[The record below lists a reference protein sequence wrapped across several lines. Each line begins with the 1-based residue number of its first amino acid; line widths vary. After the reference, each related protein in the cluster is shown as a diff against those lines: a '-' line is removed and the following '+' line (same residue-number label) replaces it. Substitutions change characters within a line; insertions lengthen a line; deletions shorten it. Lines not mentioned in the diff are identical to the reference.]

1 MRTELLLFALSENVC
16 YFSCIN
22 IMVQQKC
29 DLRRGF
35 VGAVFRAIDRG
46 RLIFVSRVADNN
58 TAQYEPST
66 RQRNIKAEQSGLGV
80 SSSALQVQASLVSA
94 RTTHLGRVGK
104 IL

>member
-22 IMVQQKC
+22 IMVNKN
-29 DLRRGF
+29 
-35 VGAVFRAIDRG
+35 AICAAASWARFSA
-46 RLIFVSRVADNN
+46 RSRSWAFVSRVADNN